1 MGKNRSYLS
10 ERRYQHNIDRKYDDK
25 KLKYWE
31 QVFGKET
38 LSLLLE
44 NNEKFRCYLNADEYD
59 VKEEIVEELPEFF
72 RNEAAVKHDRVKWE
86 ESGTERALFFTEFYD
101 RILEY
106 GIYKLKG
113 SLENKGIEG
122 DCPTRYDSLEHDFSI
137 HLAFQLQ
144 NICLRTLIS
153 EMHTYK
159 QKGLLSGKDG
169 KEEYNYFCGQI
180 VGSVSFG
187 ESVFT
192 RFPVLCRCVEEKA
205 GSLAS
210 YYAEVLAHFE
220 EDRERL
226 WEMCSGAPGQYGAFK
241 ISKISGDFSD
251 LHQNGKQVLKL
262 QLEDGTELFY
272 KPRSMEN
279 EKSYQKLLNWISM
292 RTGTMQRSY
301 PFLSFPDHSWS
312 SAVGYK
318 SCKTEEQLKQYYIR
332 LGEQLFLAYLLG
344 TKDLHY
350 ENLVASGEYPMLI
363 DLENLVNIQHNRKR
377 TTADDEV
384 YYQLSQSVL
393 FMGILPFYFRSLE
406 WQGVDTSAVS
416 GTGGQVYPFRIPSV
430 MGAGTSEMYIGYKNP
445 VSEDAQNRAML
456 NGEFR
461 PPYLYEKEL
470 VHGFFMAYE
479 TVMKEKQEFSKELQ
493 KLQKIISRFLT
504 ADTQRYSMVLSSS
517 YHPELLLD
525 GADREL
531 FLYTMWKGRKLYEEP
546 MIKSEVECLLDG
558 DIPYFYYALDSTALC
573 TVQGKTIEHYF
584 SEPAIEILYR
594 RLALLNRKDLEKQC
608 TYIRMSLALMLGRKE
623 GYKNLVYP
631 VRTWRLRHRKRLD
644 IKLWI
649 RRFTDRV
656 LQYAVWNEGHTE
668 VSWAVM
674 QMDPYG
680 SPAWNMKGMDMYL
693 YHGLAGML
701 LLFYQL
707 DSAEGLEE
715 KREEIQ
721 SIFQALKG
729 QMFRYTDEGCAS
741 QANLQSKNTG
751 AYEGESSILYVYLA
765 LYRMSKENSYL
776 DYAVK
781 HAEIVNRLL
790 DEDDKYDLLYRNA
803 GAAQVLLYMFE
814 LTKDDTY
821 LCMAER
827 AVTLLAEAAQKQ
839 DVGIGWITDRNMPPL
854 GGMAHGNAGILMPV
868 MQLWSLTRKC
878 WYEKLAEEIWQ
889 YENSLYDSGMNN
901 WTDIRGT
908 DTASVPGEAGTVAWC
923 HGAAGI
929 LMSRVFCCSLLGE
942 IRPSHRDMGDGNCM
956 AEKWQKRL
964 LKEIKTAYQTSVQY
978 WARDSWSLCHGICG
992 NLWILEWME
1001 QQEPENCGIRNDDIM
1016 QEAEGILY
1024 GDEIRL
1030 LPQELINPGM
1040 MNGYGGILY
1049 FLLHR
1054 DAMGNLGVNRKNK
1067 KMGDRKHSIHVQMLV
1082 LR

>member
-1 MGKNRSYLS
+1 MGKKRSYLS
-10 ERRYQHNIDRKYDDK
+10 ERRYQNSIERKYDDI

-31 QVFGKET
+31 QVFGKDT
-38 LSLLLE
+38 LSRLLE
-44 NNEKFRCYLNADEYD
+44 NDEKFRCYLNADKYE
-59 VKEEIVEELPEFF
+59 VEEDIAEELPEFL
-72 RNEAAVKHDRVKWE
+72 RNNSAVKHGRAKWME
-86 ESGTERALFFTEFYD
+86 GGAERALFFAEFYD
-101 RILEY
+101 QILEY
-106 GIYKLKG
+106 GIDKLKK
-113 SLENKGIEG
+113 SLKKKGIEG
-122 DCPTRYDSLEHDFSI
+122 NDSLEHDFGI
-137 HLAFQLQ
+137 HLVFQLQ

-153 EMHTYK
+153 EMHSYK
-159 QKGLLSGKDG
+159 QKGLLPGKNE
-169 KEEYNYFCGQI
+169 KEEYNYFCSQI
-180 VGSVSFG
+180 AGNVSFG
-187 ESVFT
+187 ESLFA

-205 GSLAS
+205 GFLAS
-210 YYAEVLAHFE
+210 YYAEVLAYFE
-220 EDRERL
+220 KDREVLR
-226 WEMCSGAPGQYGAFK
+226 EMCGKAAEQYEAFK

-251 LHQNGKQVLKL
+251 LHQKGKQVLKI

-279 EKSYQKLLNWISM
+279 EKSYQKLLDWISM

-312 SAVGYK
+312 SAVEYK
-318 SCKTEEQLKQYYIR
+318 SCRTEEQLKQYYIR

-350 ENLVASGEYPMLI
+350 ENIVASGEYPMMI

-377 TTADDEV
+377 TTANDEV

-393 FMGILPFYFRSLE
+393 FMGILPFYFRSME

-416 GTGGQVYPFRIPSV
+416 GRGGQVYPFRIPSV
-430 MGAGTSEMYIGYKNP
+430 MEAGTSEMYISYKNP
-445 VSEDAQNRAML
+445 VSEDARNRAML
-456 NGEFR
+456 NGEFC

-470 VHGFFMAYE
+470 VHGFSMAYE
-479 TVMKEKQEFSKELQ
+479 TVMKEKQAFSKELQ
-493 KLQKIISRFLT
+493 KLQKIKSRFLT

-531 FLYTMWKGRKLYEEP
+531 FMYTMWKGRKPCEEP

-573 TVQGKTIEHYF
+573 TVQGETIERYF
-584 SEPAIEILYR
+584 SEPAIDILFR
-594 RLALLNRKDLEKQC
+594 RLALLDRKDLEKQC
-608 TYIRMSLALMLGRKE
+608 TYIQMSLALMPGRKE

-649 RRFTDRV
+649 QRFTDRV
-656 LQYAVWNEGHTE
+656 LQYAVWNEAHTE
-668 VSWAVM
+668 VGWAVM
-674 QMDPYG
+674 QIDPYG

-693 YHGLAGML
+693 YCGLSGML

-707 DSAEGLEE
+707 DSAEAPEE
-715 KREEIQ
+715 KSEEIH
-721 SIFQALKG
+721 SIFQALKR
-729 QMFRYTDEGCAS
+729 QMFHYTDAGCVS

-765 LYRMSKENSYL
+765 LYSMSGENSYL

-781 HAEIVNRLL
+781 HAGIVCGLL
-790 DEDDKYDLLYRNA
+790 DEDVKYDLLYGNA

-821 LCMAER
+821 LRMAER
-827 AVTLLAEAAQKQ
+827 AVTILAGAAQKQ
-839 DVGIGWITDRNMPPL
+839 DAGIGWITDRNMPPL

-868 MQLWSLTRKC
+868 MQLWKLTGKSE
-878 WYEKLAEEIWQ
+878 YERLAEEIWQ
-889 YENSLYDSGMNN
+889 YENSLYDSELKN
-901 WTDIRGT
+901 WTDIRGI
-908 DTASVPGEAGTVAWC
+908 DAASVPGEVGTVAWC

-929 LMSRVFCCSLLGE
+929 LLSRLFCCSLLSE
-942 IRPSHRDMGDGNCM
+942 VRPFCRDMGDGEEM

-964 LKEIKTAYQTSVQY
+964 RKEIKNAYQTSVQY
-978 WARDSWSLCHGICG
+978 WARESWSLCHGICG

-1001 QQEPENCGIRNDDIM
+1001 LQEPENFGIRKEDTI
-1016 QEAEGILY
+1016 QEEGILY
-1024 GDEIRL
+1024 GNEIRL
-1030 LPQELINPGM
+1030 LPQELVNPGL

-1049 FLLHR
+1049 FLLHQ
-1054 DAMGNLGVNRKNK
+1054 DMMGKSGVNRKNK
-1067 KMGDRKHSIHVQMLV
+1067 KMEDRKHSIHVQMLV